1 MSAFVFALMLIVST
15 MFIGMQY
22 VNADAYS
29 SGVIQLSVYAR
40 YYGDGVG
47 SSGDVGWGHA
57 WIVVENGTSSS
68 AVGIK

>member
-1 MSAFVFALMLIVST
+1 

-40 YYGDGVG
+40 YHGDGVG